1 MAYDTITS
9 VADDVNDNLA
19 SYQNEKKTAIDKL
32 MSAAAYASYVRTQSM
47 TGNVTLTN
55 SDYPIQ
61 SFSPTAARDLTLPAV
76 ASTNHAFYVI
86 NRGSYEITIKNAS
99 ATVIGRVEINNGT
112 AFILSDGANGW
123 YVINSTP
130 RSLGV
135 IPGGRLTL
143 TSGTPVTTTDVTG
156 ATSVYYSPLRHNKI
170 ELWNGVQWNLT
181 DFSETTLAVG
191 TVTSGLP
198 YDVFAYLSSGVLAL
212 EKLAWT
218 NGTTRAT
225 AITLQDGR
233 YCKSGDKT
241 RLYLG
246 SFYSTSTSA
255 TEDSNAKR
263 FLFNMYNRVG
273 RKLKLVDTTNS
284 WTYSTATWRSW
295 NNSSSNR
302 VQVLIGVVDDLVD
315 VSFNGLGSNSA
326 GYSFGFGLGLDS
338 TSANSADTYT
348 SGGSSGSIVYGQAR
362 YLDYASVGYHYF
374 QALEMGG
381 NSGTTTFYGDAGAAY
396 LQAGLIGEMQA

>member
-9 VADDVNDNLA
+9 VTDDLNDNLA

-32 MSAAAYASYVRTQSM
+32 MSAAAYSSYVRTQSM

-55 SDYPIQ
+55 SDFPIQ
-61 SFSPTAARDLTLPAV
+61 SFSPTATRDLTLPAV
-76 ASTNHAFYVI
+76 ATTNHAFYVI
-86 NRGSYEITIKNAS
+86 NRGSYEITVKNAG
-99 ATVIGRVEINNGT
+99 ATVIGRVEGNGT

-123 YVINSTP
+123 YVLSSTP

-143 TSGTPVTTTDVTG
+143 TSGTPVTTSDVTG
-156 ATSVYYSPLRHNKI
+156 ATSIYYSPLRHNKI
-170 ELWNGVQWNLT
+170 ELWSGTHWNLI

-284 WTYSTATWRSW
+284 WTYSTATWRAW
-295 NNSSSNR
+295 DNSNANR
-302 VQVLIGVVDDLVD
+302 VEVFLGVVDDLLD

-381 NSGTTTFYGDAGAAY
+381 SSGTTTFYGDAGVAY
-396 LQAGLIGEMQA
+396 LQAGLVGEMQA

>member
-9 VADDVNDNLA
+9 VTDDLNDNLA

-32 MSAAAYASYVRTQSM
+32 MSAAAYSSYVRTQSM

-55 SDYPIQ
+55 SDFPIQ

-76 ASTNHAFYVI
+76 AATNHAFYVI
-86 NRGSYEITIKNAS
+86 NRGSYEITVKNAG
-99 ATVIGRVEINNGT
+99 ATVIGRVESNGT

-123 YVINSTP
+123 YVLSSTP

-143 TSGTPVTTTDVTG
+143 TSGTPVTTSDVTG
-156 ATSVYYSPLRHNKI
+156 ATSIYYSPLRHNKI
-170 ELWNGVQWNLT
+170 ELWSGTHWNLI

-284 WTYSTATWRSW
+284 WTYSTATWRAW
-295 NNSSSNR
+295 DNSNANR
-302 VQVLIGVVDDLVD
+302 VEVFLGVVDDLLD

-348 SGGSSGSIVYGQAR
+348 SGGSSGAIVYGQAR
-362 YLDYASVGYHYF
+362 YVGYASVGYHYF

-381 NSGTTTFYGDAGAAY
+381 ASGTTTFYGDSSVSY
-396 LQAGLIGEMQA
+396 LQAGLIGDMQA